1 MAFEN
6 IEQLMPD
13 TTETRLAFEEAQ
25 RTVADC
31 ADAAWRD
38 ISSGDVLT
46 ASIST
51 VQEAADDAWKACE
64 PTLNAAGETVR
75 DGARNGAYLG
85 GRFVLGAADVGEN
98 AYVGVQSNIELL
110 AEDEEAAV
118 KTPGATSW
126 KPMSR
131 YGKSETMS
139 KLEAKSPLKLR
150 LVP

>member
-1 MAFEN
+1 MGFEN

-85 GRFVLGAADVGEN
+85 GTLE
-98 AYVGVQSNIELL
+98 
-110 AEDEEAAV
+110 
-118 KTPGATSW
+118 KTH
-126 KPMSR
+126 MSVFNR
-131 YGKSETMS
+131 ILNYWPKT
-139 KLEAKSPLKLR
+139 KKQR
-150 LVP
+150 

>member
-51 VQEAADDAWKACE
+51 VQEAADDAWKLSAMAQGTE
-64 PTLNAAGETVR
+64 LILAAGSYLELPTLEKTHMS
-75 DGARNGAYLG
+75 
-85 GRFVLGAADVGEN
+85 VLN
-98 AYVGVQSNIELL
+98 RILNYWP
-110 AEDEEAAV
+110 
-118 KTPGATSW
+118 KT
-126 KPMSR
+126 KKQR
-131 YGKSETMS
+131 
-139 KLEAKSPLKLR
+139 
-150 LVP
+150 

>member
-51 VQEAADDAWKACE
+51 VQEAADDAGKHASQHSTLQAKLSAMAQGTE
-64 PTLNAAGETVR
+64 LILAAGSYLELPTLE
-75 DGARNGAYLG
+75 
-85 GRFVLGAADVGEN
+85 
-98 AYVGVQSNIELL
+98 
-110 AEDEEAAV
+110 
-118 KTPGATSW
+118 KTH
-126 KPMSR
+126 MSVFNR
-131 YGKSETMS
+131 ILNYWPKT
-139 KLEAKSPLKLR
+139 KKQR
-150 LVP
+150 

>member
-51 VQEAADDAWKACE
+51 V
-64 PTLNAAGETVR
+64 
-75 DGARNGAYLG
+75 
-85 GRFVLGAADVGEN
+85 
-98 AYVGVQSNIELL
+98 
-110 AEDEEAAV
+110 
-118 KTPGATSW
+118 
-126 KPMSR
+126 
-131 YGKSETMS
+131 
-139 KLEAKSPLKLR
+139 
-150 LVP
+150 

>member
-75 DGARNGAYLG
+75 DGAILAAGSYLELPTLEKTHMS
-85 GRFVLGAADVGEN
+85 VLN
-98 AYVGVQSNIELL
+98 RILNYWP
-110 AEDEEAAV
+110 
-118 KTPGATSW
+118 KT
-126 KPMSR
+126 KKQR
-131 YGKSETMS
+131 
-139 KLEAKSPLKLR
+139 
-150 LVP
+150 